1 MKISAIIMA
10 SGLSRRMGENKLL
23 LDFKGDK
30 LYEWVLDLVEE
41 IDFDDVILVSS
52 YDEILESG
60 KKRGFKAIYND
71 NNEVGKSASIKFG
84 VLNCDKDSAMMF
96 FVADQPLLKVET
108 VNKLIEKY
116 KENQLIT
123 YPRTEK
129 RRGAPVI
136 FSPEY
141 REGLLSL
148 DFDQGG
154 MILVKDDNKNEVKI
168 DDIKELW
175 DIDTYKNLEELEDA
189 AK

>member
-1 MKISAIIMA
+1 
-10 SGLSRRMGENKLL
+10 
-23 LDFKGDK
+23 
-30 LYEWVLDLVEE
+30 
-41 IDFDDVILVSS
+41 
-52 YDEILESG
+52 
-60 KKRGFKAIYND
+60 
-71 NNEVGKSASIKFG
+71 
-84 VLNCDKDSAMMF
+84 MMF

-116 KENQLIT
+116 KENELIT

-168 DDIKELW
+168 DDVRELW

-189 AK
+189 SK